1 MAADAVFVVTA
12 KFKIGVRQNVARHIF
27 PILFNKFV
35 SLPSQ
40 IDAMK
45 IPLSYYRQPDVVAL
59 ARDLIGKYLFTKVD
73 GQLAGGI
80 ITETEAYKG
89 VGDRA
94 CHSFGG
100 RRTRRNEM
108 MYHVGGV
115 AYVYLCYGMH
125 SLFNIVTNLEDEPEA
140 VLIRAIYPTHGEELM
155 LKRLAKSKMSAA
167 LTNGPGKLTKAL
179 GIAMRMNGT
188 PLDSEEIW
196 LEDRGLQIPDNRVD
210 VTPRIG
216 VDYAGPDASLPYRFV
231 TTYCPIGQE

>member
-1 MAADAVFVVTA
+1 MTYHF
-12 KFKIGVRQNVARHIF
+12 FQY
-27 PILFNKFV
+27 LFNKFV
-35 SLPSQ
+35 YLPSQ

-45 IPLSYYRQPDVVAL
+45 IPLSYYQQDDVVAL
-59 ARDLIGKYLFTKVD
+59 ARDLIGKYLFTMVD

-94 CHSFGG
+94 CHSYGG

-108 MYHVGGV
+108 MYHAGGV
-115 AYVYLCYGMH
+115 SYVYFCYGMH
-125 SLFNIVTNLEDEPEA
+125 NMFNIVTHVEDEPEA

-155 LKRLAKSKMSAA
+155 LKRLAKSQMSAA

-179 GIAMRMNGT
+179 GITMRMNGKL
-188 PLDSEEIW
+188 LDSDEIW
-196 LEDRGLQIPDNRVD
+196 LENRQLQIPDNLVKI
-210 VTPRIG
+210 TPRIG
-216 VDYAGPDASLPYRFV
+216 VDYAGPDALLPYRFV

>member
-1 MAADAVFVVTA
+1 MRSGDTF
-12 KFKIGVRQNVARHIF
+12 FLF
-27 PILFNKFV
+27 LFNKFV

-45 IPLSYYRQPDVVAL
+45 IPLSYYRQTDVVAL
-59 ARDLIGKYLFTKVD
+59 ARDLIGKYLFTLVD

-80 ITETEAYKG
+80 ITEAEAYNG

-94 CHSFGG
+94 SHSFGG

-108 MYHVGGV
+108 MYHDGGV
-115 AYVYLCYGMH
+115 AYVYFCYGMH
-125 SLFNIVTNLEDEPEA
+125 CMFNIVTNLENQPEA

-155 LKRLAKSKMSAA
+155 LKRLGKSKMSPA

-179 GIAMRMNGT
+179 GITMPMNGK
-188 PLDSEEIW
+188 PLDSDEIW
-196 LEDRGLQIPDNRVD
+196 LEDRHLQIPDALVNI
-210 VTPRIG
+210 TPRIG
-216 VDYAGPDASLPYRFV
+216 VDYAGPDSSLPYRFV